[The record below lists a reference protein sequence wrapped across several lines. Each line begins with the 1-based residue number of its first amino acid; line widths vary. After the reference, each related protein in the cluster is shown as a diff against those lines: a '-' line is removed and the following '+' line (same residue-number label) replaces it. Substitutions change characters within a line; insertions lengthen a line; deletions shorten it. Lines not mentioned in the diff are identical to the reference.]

1 MKKDYSYWIIPVYM
15 NENWKKEFL
24 LINQKTEN
32 WNFWWFPKWHAEKW
46 ETELESAKRE
56 LKEEVWISD
65 INVDQNKFRLLE
77 YNFKLEWTQYYK
89 TVKYRI
95 AYVNNKKTKIQEKE
109 LNKCE
114 RYEFD
119 KALEKITH
127 KNMKKIFIEMIQ
139 K

>member
-1 MKKDYSYWIIPVYM
+1 M
-15 NENWKKEFL
+15 
-24 LINQKTEN
+24 
-32 WNFWWFPKWHAEKW
+32 
-46 ETELESAKRE
+46 ESAKRE

-77 YNFKLEWTQYYK
+77 YNFKLKWKQYYK